1 MHYKYTTSD
10 DPGGITHPN
19 RKLLDELHRASK
31 APFTVRE
38 AASVLGTDYGRTKW
52 LLAYWTSHGWLSRIR
67 RGLYVTVPL
76 GAKNPSEWSEDPW
89 IVAMRV
95 FEPCYIGG
103 WSACEH
109 WNFTEQIF
117 RGVVV
122 FTSRKARHRALQVK
136 ETPFVVKTVKPDFL
150 FGAVAVWRAQVKV
163 QVSDPSKTV
172 ADLLNHPAIGGGIRH
187 IAQVLR
193 EYLDSK
199 HRDETKLLDDIKR
212 LDNKTI
218 YKRLG
223 FLLEIFKSQESRIIG
238 VCKDHLS
245 AGYSVLD
252 PTAKPSGSFNRRW
265 GLRVNVSLNEELRNT

>member
-1 MHYKYTTSD
+1 MHYKYITSD

-19 RKLLDELHRASK
+19 RKLIDELHRTCK
-31 APFTVRE
+31 APFTVKE

-76 GAKNPSEWSEDPW
+76 GAKNPSAWSEDPW
-89 IVAMRV
+89 IMAMRV

-122 FTSRKARHRALQVK
+122 VTSRPARRRHLQVK
-136 ETPFVVKTVKPDFL
+136 ETPFVLKTVKADRL
-150 FGAVAVWRAQVKV
+150 FGTTALWRRQTQV
-163 QVSDPSKTV
+163 QVSDPSRTLV
-172 ADLLNHPAIGGGIRH
+172 DLLNYPDLGGGMRH
-187 IAQVLR
+187 VAQVLR
-193 EYLDSK
+193 EYVESSHKDVA
-199 HRDETKLLDDIKR
+199 KLLEYIKR
-212 LDNKTI
+212 LDNRTI

-223 FLLEIFKSQESRIIG
+223 YVLEVLEIPQPELLKACRNN
-238 VCKDHLS
+238 LS
-245 AGYSVLD
+245 TGYSLFD
-252 PTAKPSGSFNRRW
+252 STARRGGSFNRRW
-265 GLRVNVSLNEELRNT
+265 GLQVNVNVKRGVSKK

>member
-19 RKLLDELHRASK
+19 RKLLDELHRSSK

-38 AASVLGTDYGRTKW
+38 AAAVLGSDYGRTKW

-76 GAKNPSEWSEDPW
+76 GAKNPAAWSEDPW

-117 RGVVV
+117 RGVVIV
-122 FTSRKARHRALQVK
+122 TSRPARRRHLQVK
-136 ETPFVVKTVKPDFL
+136 GTPFVLKTVKADRL
-150 FGAVAVWRAQVKV
+150 FGTTALWRGQTKV
-163 QVSDPSKTV
+163 QVSDPSRTLV
-172 ADLLNHPAIGGGIRH
+172 DLLNYPELGGGMRH
-187 IAQVLR
+187 IVQVLR
-193 EYLDSK
+193 EYVEGPHKDVA
-199 HRDETKLLDDIKR
+199 KLLEYIKR
-212 LDNKTI
+212 LDNRTI

-223 FLLEIFKSQESRIIG
+223 YLLEALEIPQPELLEACRNN
-238 VCKDHLS
+238 LS
-245 AGYSVLD
+245 AGYSLFD
-252 PTAKPSGSFNRRW
+252 PSAKRGGSFNRRW
-265 GLRVNVSLNEELRNT
+265 GLQVNVNVKRGG

>member
-1 MHYKYTTSD
+1 MHHKYALSD
-10 DPGGITHPN
+10 DPGGITHRN
-19 RKLLDELHRASK
+19 RRLLDELHRSCK
-31 APFTVRE
+31 APFTVKE
-38 AASVLGTDYGRTKW
+38 AAAVLELDYRRTKW
-52 LLAYWTSHGWLSRIR
+52 LLAYWVSHGWLSRLR
-67 RGLYVTVPL
+67 RGLYITVPL
-76 GAKNPSEWSEDPW
+76 GAKNPAAWSEDPW

-109 WNFTEQIF
+109 WDFTEQIF

-122 FTSRKARHRALQVK
+122 FTSRKARHRTLQVR
-136 ETPFVVKTVKPDFL
+136 ETPFVVKTVKPNFL

-172 ADLLNHPAIGGGIRH
+172 ADLLNHPDIGGGIRH

-193 EYLDSK
+193 EHLDSQ
-199 HRDETKLLDDIKR
+199 HRDETKLLAYIKR

-223 FLLEIFKSQESRIIG
+223 FLLETFRSQESRLLKT
-238 VCKDHLS
+238 CS
-245 AGYSVLD
+245 
-252 PTAKPSGSFNRRW
+252 
-265 GLRVNVSLNEELRNT
+265 E